1 MCPCNNREVL
11 PHEMLLQRG
20 VVTESPA
27 LILDTISKGYPDDFE
42 GISQQARNMMCF
54 WCLPCVWSKMLP
66 CALSVDKISS
76 ISFAFAPSVTLKLKA
91 QCDTEKASYWVR
103 TSAKEESQHFN
114 GAENREFCPACLQS
128 TMLRTFMYVLY
139 NCVTLCNIYNRQ
151 N

>member
-1 MCPCNNREVL
+1 
-11 PHEMLLQRG
+11 
-20 VVTESPA
+20 
-27 LILDTISKGYPDDFE
+27 
-42 GISQQARNMMCF
+42 
-54 WCLPCVWSKMLP
+54 MLP

-151 N
+151 NRLFSASQNELSSSPYATSWRGNIACPQSICTNFSISSAESSFENLFHTDAFVR